1 MQKCSPWALRARGLE
16 VALAL
21 GACRLGTGLSDMQ
34 HDQEG
39 FVKAAVCLG
48 VVRSGD
54 DLPVT

>member
-1 MQKCSPWALRARGLE
+1 MQKCSPWAPRARGPE
-16 VALAL
+16 AALAL
-21 GACRLGTGLSDMQ
+21 VACTLWTGLSDMQ